1 MPTLSDHTINLA
13 MLVIALGTG
22 ALEFGIW
29 RMMRAEYR
37 KPVNAPDRRSV
48 KWWLDMTVMSFGP
61 LLVVVAIALTA
72 RNINRPKAGEA
83 IGYVKDMD
91 TGVVSSQFASPM
103 PTPSSSSAVQPQSTP
118 LPEFA
123 KYSNAGNGWPRLPLS
138 DGEKWHFAQWKKKA
152 ASSDSTSPRGC
163 TIVFVRYQE
172 SSAED
177 LVTALGDIL
186 DAADWKYKQ
195 VITLD
200 VLPKGISVL
209 SAKPNDNCAINFSN
223 GVRQFAEIQVLGYS
237 FKNTKTSEMA
247 ACGDDCIEVEVG
259 NVPNL

>member
-1 MPTLSDHTINLA
+1 MAFCA
-13 MLVIALGTG
+13 M
-22 ALEFGIW
+22 
-29 RMMRAEYR
+29 
-37 KPVNAPDRRSV
+37 D
-48 KWWLDMTVMSFGP
+48 
-61 LLVVVAIALTA
+61 
-72 RNINRPKAGEA
+72 
-83 IGYVKDMD
+83 
-91 TGVVSSQFASPM
+91 
-103 PTPSSSSAVQPQSTP
+103 
-118 LPEFA
+118 
-123 KYSNAGNGWPRLPLS
+123 
-138 DGEKWHFAQWKKKA
+138 KKA
-152 ASSDSTSPRGC
+152 ASSDPTSPHGC

-223 GVRQFAEIQVLGYS
+223 GVRQFARIQVLGYP
-237 FKNTKTSEMA
+237 FKNTKTPEMA
-247 ACGDDCIEVEVG
+247 DCGDECIEVEVG